1 MNQISENII
10 NFIKSIYCLVS
21 RDLRLQFR
29 NLSDI
34 ISVITFYMIGVLVF
48 IFAIGPDEEQL
59 RIIGVAILWVILIL
73 SSSISINKSLKEDYE
88 DGNIALYQFTG
99 ISFELISL
107 IKIFVFWIL
116 YQLPLIIII
125 PLISIILNIPL
136 DKIYLLI
143 ITMVIGSPTITVL
156 VLISSAMLLTNT
168 RNLTLGSIIVLPMS
182 IPVII
187 FAMGAIDSDIKLFY
201 PQIYILSSMLL
212 ASLALGPWVI
222 SACIKIALKN

>member
-222 SACIKIALKN
+222 LACIKIALKN